1 MNFHLVEEN
10 RDQFSVTH
18 MCKTLGI
25 SKSGYYAW
33 KSRPVSQREQEN
45 QVLALHIKAIHRE
58 TDQTYGTPRITE
70 ELNEA
75 GIVCSASRIARIK
88 QKMGL
93 KAIGTPRKFRCTTKA
108 ASNAIVSPDLLS
120 RAFNADE
127 VNQKWV
133 SDISYIPIVGGHAYL
148 CVVMDLFSRKIVGW
162 SLRASLTA
170 ELAVEAFKKARATR
184 KPPRELIFHS
194 DRGSQYTSE
203 AFQNTVAEN
212 GIRSSMGRKGD
223 CFDNAVAESFFS
235 TLKIERVHRDTYAT
249 VEQARRRISNYIRF
263 YNTRR
268 RHSTLGYKSPQIYEQ
283 LLAA

>member
-10 RDQFSVTH
+10 RDRFSVTH

-108 ASNAIVSPDLLS
+108 SLKRHRVSGP
-120 RAFNADE
+120 
-127 VNQKWV
+127 
-133 SDISYIPIVGGHAYL
+133 
-148 CVVMDLFSRKIVGW
+148 
-162 SLRASLTA
+162 
-170 ELAVEAFKKARATR
+170 
-184 KPPRELIFHS
+184 
-194 DRGSQYTSE
+194 
-203 AFQNTVAEN
+203 
-212 GIRSSMGRKGD
+212 
-223 CFDNAVAESFFS
+223 AESS
-235 TLKIERVHRDTYAT
+235 V
-249 VEQARRRISNYIRF
+249 QRR
-263 YNTRR
+263 
-268 RHSTLGYKSPQIYEQ
+268 
-283 LLAA
+283 

>member
-93 KAIGTPRKFRCTTKA
+93 KAIGTPRKFRVHDKG
-108 ASNAIVSPDLLS
+108 SLKRHRVSGP
-120 RAFNADE
+120 
-127 VNQKWV
+127 
-133 SDISYIPIVGGHAYL
+133 
-148 CVVMDLFSRKIVGW
+148 
-162 SLRASLTA
+162 
-170 ELAVEAFKKARATR
+170 
-184 KPPRELIFHS
+184 
-194 DRGSQYTSE
+194 
-203 AFQNTVAEN
+203 
-212 GIRSSMGRKGD
+212 
-223 CFDNAVAESFFS
+223 AESS
-235 TLKIERVHRDTYAT
+235 V
-249 VEQARRRISNYIRF
+249 QRR
-263 YNTRR
+263 
-268 RHSTLGYKSPQIYEQ
+268 
-283 LLAA
+283 